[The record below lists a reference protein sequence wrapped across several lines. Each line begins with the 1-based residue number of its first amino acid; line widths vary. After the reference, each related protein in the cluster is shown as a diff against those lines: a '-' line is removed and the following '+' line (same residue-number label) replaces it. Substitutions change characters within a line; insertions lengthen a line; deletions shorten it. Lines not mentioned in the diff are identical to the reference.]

1 MKTKLITLLIV
12 LSSISVKAYSQFTWY
27 NPVDDKKQITAEW
40 FKPLIDENLDQND
53 KVTFFSSVLFLK
65 GFLPVSENIH
75 FLFDLPF
82 SYWGFKDG
90 DGVDEQASHT
100 TIGNIYLGGQF
111 KLSEIFGGL
120 SPSIETGFRLPT
132 MPEPGFPDKRGYFT
146 GYYSSIDR
154 REAFTD
160 NIIPAMGFLHLD
172 YKINPVATIRLSGGA
187 SYWVTTKNSPTSNQ
201 LYLTQSFQVNFTTPE
216 LGGRIGLTGKYN
228 VAPTDSYLSRDDI
241 TQFHA
246 GVNKS
251 FKKWKL
257 EVFIRTPL
265 ENQFFELAY
274 GSKLLYQ
281 L

>member
-12 LSSISVKAYSQFTWY
+12 LSSFSVKAYSQFTWY
-27 NPVDDKKQITAEW
+27 KPVDDKKQITAEW
-40 FKPLIDENLDQND
+40 IKPLIDENLDQNE
-53 KVTFFSSVLFLK
+53 KVTYFSSVLFLN
-65 GFLPVSENIH
+65 GFLPLSENIH

-82 SYWGFKDG
+82 SHWGFKDG

-120 SPSIETGFRLPT
+120 YPSIETGFRLPT
-132 MPEPGFPDKRGYFT
+132 MPEPEFPDKRGYFT

-201 LYLTQSFQVNFTTPE
+201 LYLTQSIQVNFTTPE

-246 GVNKS
+246 GVDKS
-251 FKKWKL
+251 FKKWKF

-265 ENQFFELAY
+265 ENQFFEIAY